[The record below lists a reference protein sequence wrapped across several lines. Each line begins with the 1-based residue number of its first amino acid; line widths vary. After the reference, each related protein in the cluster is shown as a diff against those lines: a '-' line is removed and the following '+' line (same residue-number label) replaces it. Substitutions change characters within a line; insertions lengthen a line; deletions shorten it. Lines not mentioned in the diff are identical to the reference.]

1 MNDRAQANPDRS
13 LRFREATEADR
24 PRLIELVN
32 AAYAIE
38 TFLQGTRIDDVRLTA
53 MMQKGCILI
62 ADDKPSEDGS
72 AEFLGCVYTEVRG
85 ARGYLGLLAVDPVH
99 QGHGLARH
107 LVEAAENQLRSQGC
121 EAVDITVLSMRPEL
135 LPIYR
140 RFGYAENGIV
150 EEFRPTRQ
158 LSPGVEVHGI
168 KMSKPL

>member
-1 MNDRAQANPDRS
+1 MQANPDRP

-38 TFLQGTRIDDVRLTA
+38 TFLQGTRIDDERMTA
-53 MMQKGCILI
+53 MTQKGRILI
-62 ADDKPSEDGS
+62 AQDQPSEDGP
-72 AEFLGCVYTEVRG
+72 AKFLGCVYIEVRG

-99 QGHGLARH
+99 QGHGLARR
-107 LVEAAENQLRSQGC
+107 LVEFAEDQLKTAGC
-121 EAVDITVLSMRPEL
+121 EAVDIIVLSMRPEL

-158 LSPGVEVHGI
+158 LAPGVEVHGI